1 MASKFKKKIL
11 SIDGGGIRGIIP
23 ALILNYIEE
32 KTGKRISDMFD
43 LIAGTSTGG
52 ILALGLTKRNSDSK
66 TNSEPEYTADE
77 IRVFY
82 GKYGQKIF
90 SDEPDHTAGN
100 DTGFYQKYGQL
111 ILGDNNPLDT
121 LLGPKFSSKGRQ
133 DVLQILLGDALIED
147 AVKETLVTSYDIELR
162 APVFFTSNP
171 DREQSEGVDAR
182 KICAGFKMIEA
193 AMATSAAPTFFP
205 PYKLTTA
212 HRTDEG
218 HYTLVDG
225 GVLANNPSLIA
236 MTEAL
241 ANSIKLDKEK
251 ASEDKENLQ
260 HGDILLV
267 SLGTGSFTRKYKY
280 NNVKKWGQLQWVNPI
295 IDIVLDSQSESVAYQ
310 LQSIM
315 QTEGEHQ
322 NYYRF
327 QFPLSSEGG
336 GDQMDNASFE
346 NIEYLEG
353 LGKKILEQR
362 KHSLDKLCE
371 ILAI

>member
-1 MASKFKKKIL
+1 MVSKIKKKIL

-23 ALILNYIEE
+23 AIILDYIEK
-32 KTGKRISDMFD
+32 KTEQRISSMFD

-66 TNSEPEYTADE
+66 INSEPEYTAAE
-77 IRVFY
+77 LRNFY
-82 GKYGQKIF
+82 SKYGQKIF
-90 SDEPDHTAGN
+90 SDEPDHTESN
-100 DTGFYQKYGQL
+100 DTGIYQKYGQL
-111 ILGDNNPLDT
+111 LLGDHNPLDT
-121 LLGPKFSSKGRQ
+121 LLGPKFSSKGRH
-133 DVLQILLGDALIED
+133 DVLQIILGDALLED
-147 AVKETLVTSYDIELR
+147 ALKETLVTSYDTELR

-171 DREQSEGVDAR
+171 YKEQAEGVDAR
-182 KICAGFKMIEA
+182 KICAGIKMIEA

-236 MTEAL
+236 IMEVL
-241 ANSIKLDKEK
+241 AASIKLDKEK
-251 ASEDKENLQ
+251 APENKENLQ
-260 HGDILLV
+260 HDNILLV

-280 NNVKKWGQLQWVNPI
+280 NNVRKWGQLQWVNPI

-310 LQSIM
+310 IQSVM
-315 QTEGEHQ
+315 QTEGDHQ

-327 QFPLSSEGG
+327 QFPLSGEDGR
-336 GDQMDNASFE
+336 DQMDNASFD
-346 NIEYLEG
+346 NIEYLEN
-353 LGKKILEQR
+353 LGKKIVEQR
-362 KHSLDKLCE
+362 KYSLDKLCE
-371 ILAI
+371 MLTS